1 MSRVICVLARLLQ
14 RPQAAA
20 TQALAH
26 QDCFGQ
32 TNAVQP
38 PGWLGLLE
46 DPPKYLI

>member
-1 MSRVICVLARLLQ
+1 LQ
-14 RPQAAA
+14 RQHAAA
-20 TQALAH
+20 TQALAG

-32 TNAVQP
+32 TNACAAAGRP